1 MSAYVLTFMVARIS
15 VFLIMARKIPD
26 FLLYLGG
33 THVHH
38 LNYGVFVLAAVGGI
52 LLFRPP
58 SDRRVIATLY
68 GTGLAK
74 CFFAR
79 LDTEK

>member
-1 MSAYVLTFMVARIS
+1 MSVCLILTQ
-15 VFLIMARKIPD
+15 KIPD
-26 FLLYLGG
+26 FFVHLGG
-33 THVHH
+33 THVHRFD
-38 LNYGVFVLAAVGGI
+38 YGSFVLAAVGGI
-52 LLFRPP
+52 PLFRPP
-58 SDRRVIATLY
+58 LDRRAVATLY